1 MPLYLS
7 EAHCDPTSH
16 HAQPLDQLLD
26 AFEGAVQR
34 TGGQVL
40 QVLQVDGGL
49 SLTIET
55 PDDLSLFRI
64 AREAAALGLELK
76 SRVAL
81 SRTEAEALD
90 RAHRARSERSE

>member
-1 MPLYLS
+1 MPLYLADAS
-7 EAHCDPTSH
+7 WDSSH
-16 HAQPLDQLLD
+16 PLERVLD
-26 AFEGAVQR
+26 ELEGVVQR

-40 QVLQVDGGL
+40 QILQVDNGL

-64 AREAAALGLELK
+64 AREAADLGLQLT

-81 SRTEAEALD
+81 SRIEAEALD
-90 RAHRARSERSE
+90 SAHRERTR

>member
-7 EAHCDPTSH
+7 DASWDSS
-16 HAQPLDQLLD
+16 QPLDRVLD
-26 AFEGAVQR
+26 ELEGIVQR
-34 TGGQVL
+34 TGGQVKQIL
-40 QVLQVDGGL
+40 QVEDGL

-64 AREAAALGLELK
+64 AREAADLGLRLT

-90 RAHRARSERSE
+90 GAHRERSK

>member
-7 EAHCDPTSH
+7 EARWDA
-16 HAQPLDQLLD
+16 AQPLERVLAEL
-26 AFEGAVQR
+26 EGIVQR

-40 QVLQVDGGL
+40 QVLQVDGDL
-49 SLTIET
+49 SLTIEA

-64 AREAAALGLELK
+64 GREVSALGIELT

-90 RAHRARSERSE
+90 SAHRERNK

>member
-7 EAHCDPTSH
+7 EARWDT
-16 HAQPLDQLLD
+16 AQSLDEVLEALED
-26 AFEGAVQR
+26 MIQR
-34 TGGQVL
+34 TGGQLL
-40 QVLQVDGGL
+40 QALHVDNGL

-64 AREAAALGLELK
+64 AREASALGLELT

-90 RAHRARSERSE
+90 RAHRERSN

>member
-7 EAHCDPTSH
+7 QARWDVGS
-16 HAQPLDQLLD
+16 PLDQVLTE
-26 AFEGAVQR
+26 FEGIVQR

-40 QVLQVDGGL
+40 QVLQVDGDL
-49 SLTIET
+49 SFTIET

-64 AREAAALGLELK
+64 GREASALGLELS

-90 RAHRARSERSE
+90 NAHRDRNR

>member
-7 EAHCDPTSH
+7 EARWDA
-16 HAQPLDQLLD
+16 AQPLAATL
-26 AFEGAVQR
+26 ATFEDLVQR
-34 TGGQVL
+34 TGGQVI

-49 SLTIET
+49 SMTIET

-64 AREAAALGLELK
+64 AREASDLGLELA

-81 SRTEAEALD
+81 SRVEAEALD
-90 RAHRARSERSE
+90 EAYRARIK

>member
-1 MPLYLS
+1 MPLYLT
-7 EAHCDPTSH
+7 EAAWD
-16 HAQPLDQLLD
+16 AEQPLTDVLDGVERLIQL
-26 AFEGAVQR
+26 
-34 TGGQVL
+34 TGGQLVQAL
-40 QVLQVDGGL
+40 QTDAGL

-64 AREAAALGLELK
+64 AREASALGLQLT

-90 RAHRARSERSE
+90 AAHRARTE

>member
-1 MPLYLS
+1 MPLYLA
-7 EAHCDPTSH
+7 EASWDSS
-16 HAQPLDQLLD
+16 QPLERVLD
-26 AFEGAVQR
+26 ELEGIVQR

-40 QVLQVDGGL
+40 QILQVDDGL

-64 AREAAALGLELK
+64 AREAADVGLQLT

-81 SRTEAEALD
+81 SRIEAEALD
-90 RAHRARSERSE
+90 SAHRERTR

>member
-7 EAHCDPTSH
+7 ETRWDA
-16 HAQPLDQLLD
+16 AQPLARVLEEL
-26 AFEGAVQR
+26 EGIVQR
-34 TGGQVL
+34 TGGQVQ

-64 AREAAALGLELK
+64 AREASALGLELT

-90 RAHRARSERSE
+90 SAHRERTK

>member
-1 MPLYLS
+1 MPLYLADAS
-7 EAHCDPTSH
+7 WDSP
-16 HAQPLDQLLD
+16 QPLERVLD
-26 AFEGAVQR
+26 ELEGIVQR

-40 QVLQVDGGL
+40 QILQVDDGL

-64 AREAAALGLELK
+64 AREAADLGLQLT

-81 SRTEAEALD
+81 SRIEAEALD
-90 RAHRARSERSE
+90 SAHRERTR

>member
-1 MPLYLS
+1 MPLYQS
-7 EAHCDPTSH
+7 EARWNA
-16 HAQPLDQLLD
+16 AQPLAETL
-26 AFEGAVQR
+26 ATFEELVQR
-34 TGGQVL
+34 TGGQVI

-64 AREAAALGLELK
+64 AREASDLGLELA

-81 SRTEAEALD
+81 SRVEAEALD
-90 RAHRARSERSE
+90 EAHRALIK

>member
-7 EAHCDPTSH
+7 EARWDAT
-16 HAQPLDQLLD
+16 QPLEQVLNDL
-26 AFEGAVQR
+26 EGLVQR

-40 QVLQVDGGL
+40 QVLQVEDSL

-64 AREAAALGLELK
+64 GREAADLGLQLT

-90 RAHRARSERSE
+90 SAHRERSK

>member
-7 EAHCDPTSH
+7 EARWDA
-16 HAQPLDQLLD
+16 AQPLDRTLEALD
-26 AFEGAVQR
+26 GIVQR

-55 PDDLSLFRI
+55 PDELSLFRI
-64 AREAAALGLELK
+64 AREASALGLELS

-90 RAHRARSERSE
+90 SAHRARTT

>member
-7 EAHCDPTSH
+7 AASWDA
-16 HAQPLDQLLD
+16 AQPLGDVLEALEQII
-26 AFEGAVQR
+26 QR
-34 TGGQVL
+34 TGGQML
-40 QVLQVDGGL
+40 QVLQVDDGL

-64 AREAAALGLELK
+64 NREASELGLNLS

-90 RAHRARSERSE
+90 SAHRARIE

>member
-7 EAHCDPTSH
+7 EARWNAS
-16 HAQPLDQLLD
+16 QPLSETLD
-26 AFEGAVQR
+26 AFEGIVQR
-34 TGGQVL
+34 TGGQLLQAL
-40 QVLQVDGGL
+40 QVETGL

-64 AREAAALGLELK
+64 GREASALGLELT

-81 SRTEAEALD
+81 PRTEAEALD
-90 RAHRARSERSE
+90 HADRERSK

>member
-1 MPLYLS
+1 MPLYLTDARWNAELPLG
-7 EAHCDPTSH
+7 EA
-16 HAQPLDQLLD
+16 L
-26 AFEGAVQR
+26 GALEDIVQR
-34 TGGQVL
+34 TGGQLL
-40 QVLQVDGGL
+40 QVLQVDESL

-64 AREAAALGLELK
+64 ARQASELGLALT

-90 RAHRARSERSE
+90 RAHRERSK

>member
-1 MPLYLS
+1 MPLYLT
-7 EAHCDPTSH
+7 EARWDAATSL
-16 HAQPLDQLLD
+16 ADTLDQ
-26 AFEGAVQR
+26 FEELVQR

-49 SLTIET
+49 SLTIES

-64 AREAAALGLELK
+64 VREASALGLELT

-81 SRTEAEALD
+81 SRVEAEALD
-90 RAHRARSERSE
+90 RAHRARSS

>member
-1 MPLYLS
+1 MPLYLADAS
-7 EAHCDPTSH
+7 WDSS
-16 HAQPLDQLLD
+16 QPLERVLHEL
-26 AFEGAVQR
+26 EGIVHS

-40 QVLQVDGGL
+40 QILQVDNGL

-64 AREAAALGLELK
+64 AREAADLGLQLT

-81 SRTEAEALD
+81 SRIEAEALD
-90 RAHRARSERSE
+90 SAHRERNN

>member
-7 EAHCDPTSH
+7 EATWD
-16 HAQPLDQLLD
+16 AALPLHQVLESL
-26 AFEGAVQR
+26 EEIVQR
-34 TGGQVL
+34 TGGQVV
-40 QVLQVDGGL
+40 QVLQVDGEL

-55 PDDLSLFRI
+55 ADDLSLFRI
-64 AREAAALGLELK
+64 GREASELGLKLS

-90 RAHRARSERSE
+90 SAHRERSR

>member
-1 MPLYLS
+1 MPLYLADAS
-7 EAHCDPTSH
+7 WDA
-16 HAQPLDQLLD
+16 AQPLDKVLEEL
-26 AFEGAVQR
+26 EGIVQR

-40 QVLQVDGGL
+40 QVLQIDDGL

-55 PDDLSLFRI
+55 PNDLSLFRI
-64 AREAAALGLELK
+64 AREAAGLGLQLT

-90 RAHRARSERSE
+90 SAHRERTP

>member
-7 EAHCDPTSH
+7 EAQWDA
-16 HAQPLDQLLD
+16 AQPLDRVLD
-26 AFEGAVQR
+26 ELEGIVQR

-40 QVLQVDGGL
+40 QILQVDDGL

-64 AREAAALGLELK
+64 AREAADIGLQLT

-81 SRTEAEALD
+81 SRIEAEALD
-90 RAHRARSERSE
+90 SAHRERTR